1 MSKERISRIDFVKS
15 IKANPS
21 AFCGL
26 VYTLPDEEV
35 SADCI
40 NAIRITA
47 KEIEPRR
54 VKATSY
60 TTVTFD
66 DDSKLLIGT
75 PNVWRRYYLHDNDL
89 LEVTLTERGSDITK
103 HLFYLVA
110 RQG

>member
-1 MSKERISRIDFVKS
+1 MSKERISRTAFVKA

-21 AFCGL
+21 VFCGL
-26 VYTLPDEEV
+26 VYTLPDEAV

-47 KEIEPRR
+47 KEIEPRK

-103 HLFYLVA
+103 HLFYLTV
-110 RQG
+110 